1 MFPCT
6 KKNKFRLVFF
16 FRLNFKNKNRI
27 HISRNRHKYMFSRV
41 FGEYKYAWFILVY
54 IFIFHE
60 YILHQIDIKYISAW
74 FNFHGTNTKTDNL
87 FSIFIKNN
95 GHEYKNMSFI
105 LDYIIFYQNKRARI
119 QKHVI
124 YSRLHYFF

>member
-6 KKNKFRLVFF
+6 KKNNFFLVLFF
-16 FRLNFKNKNRI
+16 LFFFKNKNRK

-87 FSIFIKNN
+87 FPIFIATNTKTCHLFSITLFFIKIN
-95 GHEYKNMSFI
+95 GHEYK
-105 LDYIIFYQNKRARI
+105 
-119 QKHVI
+119 KHVI